1 MLYHYMSRLC
11 SFILLMCVH
20 VTLSEIIEA
29 HIRVINAT
37 CHDNLH
43 HTNDCSTFTL
53 KIGYYRCIAD
63 DKLIPGNRFE
73 YDFGR
78 KYQFNTSAKFIF
90 TEGLDK
96 TGFDYIMVVVMNNN
110 FKGFTPVTT
119 CESTKDKS
127 RDENRN
133 STVIHTKSYFSES
146 SSFSFDIEI
155 KTVCQPSFCF
165 GLRCEKC
172 ASNRM
177 TTQDSSIEYITSYK
191 TPSHSSRKVTSRHKT
206 TTHSSRKVTSRHK
219 TTTHSSRKVTS
230 RHKTTTYSIPTGSAA
245 SLLSKTDQFILLLL
259 CLWSV
264 YYF

>member
-1 MLYHYMSRLC
+1 MLDHYMSRLC
-11 SFILLMCVH
+11 SFILLMCAH
-20 VTLSEIIEA
+20 VTLSEIIKA
-29 HIRVINAT
+29 H
-37 CHDNLH
+37 
-43 HTNDCSTFTL
+43 
-53 KIGYYRCIAD
+53 
-63 DKLIPGNRFE
+63 
-73 YDFGR
+73 
-78 KYQFNTSAKFIF
+78 
-90 TEGLDK
+90 

-219 TTTHSSRKVTS
+219 TTT
-230 RHKTTTYSIPTGSAA
+230 YSIPTGSAA
-245 SLLSKTDQFILLLL
+245 SLVSF
-259 CLWSV
+259 V
-264 YYF
+264 YYY

>member
-172 ASNRM
+172 G
-177 TTQDSSIEYITSYK
+177 
-191 TPSHSSRKVTSRHKT
+191 
-206 TTHSSRKVTSRHK
+206 KVTSRHK